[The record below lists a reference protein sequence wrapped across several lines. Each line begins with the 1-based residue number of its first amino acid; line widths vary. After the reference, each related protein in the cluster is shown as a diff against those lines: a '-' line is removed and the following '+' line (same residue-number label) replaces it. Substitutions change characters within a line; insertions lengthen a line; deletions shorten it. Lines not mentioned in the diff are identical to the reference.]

1 MPKAMLYTVRGRVQG
16 VGFRF
21 FAYRAAQENDLNGW
35 VRNIDDDCVEVFAE
49 GEEENLETFHQR
61 LLKGPPFAYVTEV
74 VEEESAVKGLKGFRV
89 IP

>member
-21 FAYRAAQENDLNGW
+21 FAYRAAEENDLSGW
-35 VRNIDDDCVEVFAE
+35 VRYVDDDCVEVFAE
-49 GEEENLETFHQR
+49 GEEEDLEIFHQR

-74 VEEESAVKGLKGFRV
+74 VEEETALKGVKGFRV
-89 IP
+89 CP

>member
-21 FAYRAAQENDLNGW
+21 FAYRAAEENDLCGW
-35 VRNIDDDCVEVFAE
+35 VRNVDDDCVEVFAE
-49 GEEENLETFHQR
+49 GEEEDLEIFHQR

-74 VEEESAVKGLKGFRV
+74 VEEETALKGVKGFRV
-89 IP
+89 CP

>member
-21 FAYRAAQENDLNGW
+21 FAYRAAEENDLSGW
-35 VRNIDDDCVEVFAE
+35 VRNVDDDCVEVFAE
-49 GEEENLETFHQR
+49 GEEEDLEIFHQR

-74 VEEESAVKGLKGFRV
+74 VDEETALKGVMGFRV
-89 IP
+89 CP

>member
-49 GEEENLETFHQR
+49 GEEESLETFHQR

-74 VEEESAVKGLKGFRV
+74 GEEESAVKDLKGFRV